1 MTVQD
6 PDSELLPFK
15 LEPRAS
21 HLVSQILLS
30 CQIPLARV
38 LEKHILT
45 KINYQDLCLVEAYF
59 KCNHSGN
66 GIESF

>member
-15 LEPRAS
+15 LEPRAT
-21 HLVSQILLS
+21 HLISQILLS

-38 LEKHILT
+38 PEKHILT
-45 KINYQDLCLVEAYF
+45 KSNCRDLCLTEGYF
-59 KCNHSGN
+59 KG
-66 GIESF
+66 

>member
-15 LEPRAS
+15 LEPRAI
-21 HLVSQILLS
+21 HLISQILLS

-38 LEKHILT
+38 LEKHSLT
-45 KINYQDLCLVEAYF
+45 KSNCRDLCLTEGYF
-59 KCNHSGN
+59 KG
-66 GIESF
+66 